1 MRSIV
6 LLLSTSLL
14 TPAAM
19 AIPNIWSSG
28 FGQGIAEHVIKNEQG
43 DTFTLSC
50 DVGYSDNG
58 DLTGVSFVLANGQDL
73 SPADNHKVELLIDG
87 NGYWLPEKLGWRN
100 GDNAW
105 ASFLEVITK
114 ASAFDVYVDDKKMAS
129 FAPTPQSIKT
139 VLGDLSGC
147 TYRYSGM

>member
-6 LLLSTSLL
+6 LLLSASLL
-14 TPAAM
+14 TPAAI

-129 FAPTPQSIKT
+129 FSPTPQSTKT

>member
-6 LLLSTSLL
+6 LLLSASLL
-14 TPAAM
+14 TPTAM

-28 FGQGIAEHVIKNEQG
+28 FGQGIAEHIIKNEQG

-129 FAPTPQSIKT
+129 FAPTPQSTKT

>member
-6 LLLSTSLL
+6 LLLSASLL

-129 FAPTPQSIKT
+129 FTPTPQSTKT

>member
-6 LLLSTSLL
+6 LLLSASLL

-129 FAPTPQSIKT
+129 FSPTPQSTKT

>member
-6 LLLSTSLL
+6 LLLSASLL

-73 SPADNHKVELLIDG
+73 SPANNHKVELLIDG

-129 FAPTPQSIKT
+129 FAPTPQSTKT